1 MKALSIV
8 LLSLVA
14 CQNTPSQLEGKVTS
28 TSTSPSAKGE
38 GANTE
43 LIARIKRLDERLATF
58 ETLHAPN
65 PGTGSTLER
74 LHRIEVGLGRR
85 EEALGFL
92 EMAYGQQKAQQDQ
105 KEANEADPDG
115 VFAVDVSGPVKA
127 GQTEG
132 PAGAA
137 VTIVKAFD
145 FACPYCEKLN
155 TPLHELVK
163 EYAGKVRV
171 VYMNLVVHPDTA
183 QLAHLYSCAAAKQ
196 GKYVAWKDA
205 FWTKGFNVYLASQGK
220 DRDAM
225 GESNILTLSGE
236 LGLDV
241 QKLKTDANGEE
252 CKKRIE
258 EDGVELRKF
267 RVSGTPGLFING
279 KFIGGAIPK
288 EAFKQL
294 IDEKLALVDASK
306 VPPAEYYAKE
316 IMGKGLHQFRSKRD
330 AQQAPAEQG
339 PAQPTAQP
347 TGKPAPAP
355 APPAA
360 GSAR

>member
-1 MKALSIV
+1 VNKLGIV
-8 LLSLVA
+8 LLALAA
-14 CQNTPSQLEGKVTS
+14 CQNTASQLEGKVS
-28 TSTSPSAKGE
+28 SSAKGE

-43 LIARIKRLDERLATF
+43 LIARIKRLDERLAKF
-58 ETLHAPN
+58 ESLHAPS

-74 LHRIEVGLGRR
+74 MHRLEVGLGRR

-92 EMAYGQQKAQQDQ
+92 EMAYGQQKTQQEQ
-105 KEANEADPDG
+105 KEANEADPEG

-183 QLAHLYSCAAAKQ
+183 QLPHQYSCAAAKQ
-196 GKYVAWKDA
+196 GKYLAWKDA
-205 FWTKGFNVYLASQGK
+205 FWTKGFNVYAQSGGK
-220 DRDAM
+220 ERAAM
-225 GESNILTLSGE
+225 GEDNILKLSGE
-236 LGLDV
+236 AGLDV
-241 QKLKTDANGEE
+241 QKLKADASSDE
-252 CKKRIE
+252 CKKRVE

-267 RVSGTPGLFING
+267 RVSGTPALFING

-288 EAFKQL
+288 EAFKQI
-294 IDEKLALVDASK
+294 IDQKLAVVDASK
-306 VPPAEYYAKE
+306 VPAAEYYAKE
-316 IMGKGLHQFRSKRD
+316 IMGKGLRQFRSKKEA
-330 AQQAPAEQG
+330 AQQKAAAEQPG
-339 PAQPTAQP
+339 PAQNNAQP
-347 TGKPAPAP
+347 AG
-355 APPAA
+355 A
-360 GSAR
+360 GSAAKPGAAQ